1 MRLKL
6 FLISCSILI
15 LGSCST
21 DNTLQTQNAQID
33 SAVNAN
39 VSKHDAENVA
49 KKDSILKAIELQRAD
64 SITQRAQLEEKSK
77 AQQSVKT
84 P

>member
-1 MRLKL
+1 
-6 FLISCSILI
+6 
-15 LGSCST
+15 
-21 DNTLQTQNAQID
+21 
-33 SAVNAN
+33 VNAN

-64 SITQRAQLEEKSK
+64 SITQRAQLEERSK